1 MQECGKLNIAGMWRV
16 QHCRNVESSTLQEC
30 GKLNIAGMWRAQ
42 HCKNVESSTLE
53 ECGEDVEGTCRG
65 EGKRRASRA
74 EAKEE
79 R

>member
-1 MQECGKLNIAGMWRV
+1 
-16 QHCRNVESSTLQEC
+16 LQEC
-30 GKLNIAGMWRAQ
+30 GKLNIVGMWRAQ